1 MSLLGV
7 CGVERRVRHVMWPL
21 EGEGNDSGDWE
32 VICCPGRIMGVVS
45 VGWRMM
51 YVYIGLSLFARF
63 LGSD

>member
-1 MSLLGV
+1 
-7 CGVERRVRHVMWPL
+7 MWPL
-21 EGEGNDSGDWE
+21 EGEGNDSGGWE
-32 VICCPGRIMGVVS
+32 VICCLGRIMGVVS